1 MKSAELK
8 PMEEGQ
14 RPGWN
19 QLPTSKI
26 LILSYCVILASLPIN
41 KRMLKM
47 NIKSM
52 VLNLWIAAP
61 MVGIIKP
68 FHRVA

>member
-19 QLPTSKI
+19 PLPTSKI
-26 LILSYCVILASLPIN
+26 LILSYCVILSSLPIN
-41 KRMLKM
+41 KRMVKM

-52 VLNLWIAAP
+52 VLNLWVPAP
-61 MVGIIKP
+61 MGGFIQP